1 MKLKRIILA
10 VILSFAA
17 AVALNAGDK
26 GLFEGKKPES
36 GKNDLGFIFNTTNA
50 LLDIESYQGGI
61 GMKIGGEKYTYRFLL
76 DLLINTDLSPF
87 SISAGAAL
95 EKHFISGPISPY
107 WGGLLEVGYTS
118 LKNEFDEDNWDQS
131 ITVPL
136 SLGGILGIELF
147 VFEFLSLFVEYNL
160 KFSFAFNINKSSIA
174 GSVSTEKEYSYNLD
188 LGMGNS
194 SMIGIVIYFARKE

>member
-10 VILSFAA
+10 VILCFAA

-26 GLFEGKKPES
+26 GLFEGKKPEA

-76 DLLINTDLSPF
+76 DLLINTDFSPF
-87 SISAGAAL
+87 SISAGAAF

-118 LKNEFDEDNWDQS
+118 LKNEFDADNWDQS

-160 KFSFAFNINKSSIA
+160 KVALAVNINKSSIA

-188 LGMGNS
+188 IGMGNS